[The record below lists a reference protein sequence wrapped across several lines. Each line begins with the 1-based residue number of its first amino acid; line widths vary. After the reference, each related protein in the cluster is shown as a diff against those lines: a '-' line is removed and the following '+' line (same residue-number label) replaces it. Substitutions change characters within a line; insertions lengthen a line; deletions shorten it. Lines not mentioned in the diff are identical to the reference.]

1 MEVVRGEMRYKMPH
15 FTSCNLSGLG
25 WRTLSNYSRLTN
37 LHSRGIMIVV
47 KIGGSQGVNLDAVC
61 ADAAGLIQQ
70 GQKIVMV
77 HGGSAETNVISEQ
90 LGHPPRFVT
99 TATGFTSRYTDRA
112 TLEIFA
118 MVTSGK
124 INTLLVERMQRFGV
138 NALGLSGIDGRLMV
152 AQRKEAIRIIENGR
166 KLLLR
171 DDYTGKIEQV
181 NIELLNLLIG
191 AGYTPVIAPLA
202 LSTQGDAL
210 NVDADR
216 AAAVVAGAV
225 QAEELIIL
233 TNVPGL
239 MRSFPDESTLISH
252 LPKAGLEQALSAF
265 AEGRMKKKVLG
276 ASEALDLGVPKVI
289 FSDGRTEHPLLDA
302 LAGKGTHIS

>member
-1 MEVVRGEMRYKMPH
+1 
-15 FTSCNLSGLG
+15 
-25 WRTLSNYSRLTN
+25 
-37 LHSRGIMIVV
+37 MIVV

-61 ADAAGLIQQ
+61 ANAAGLIQQ
-70 GQKIVMV
+70 GQKIILV
-77 HGGSAETNVISEQ
+77 HGGSAETNAISEQ

-99 TATGFTSRYTDRA
+99 TATGFTSRYTDRE

-138 NALGLSGIDGRLMV
+138 NALGLSGVDGRLMV
-152 AQRKEAIRIIENGR
+152 AQRKDAIRIIENGR

-171 DDYTGKIEQV
+171 DDYTGKIETV
-181 NIELLNLLIG
+181 NSALLDMLMN
-191 AGYTPVIAPLA
+191 AGFTPVVAPLA

-216 AAAVVAGAV
+216 AAAMVAGAV
-225 QAEELIIL
+225 NAEELIIL

-239 MRSFPDESTLISH
+239 MRNFPDESTLISH
-252 LPKAGLEQALSAF
+252 LPKNGLEQALSF

-302 LAGKGTHIS
+302 LGGKGTVIS